1 MGASSP
7 KPEEGPGDVAG
18 LFELERARL
27 LELLGTVADDEWHA
41 PTPCPEWT
49 VLGLC
54 CHLVGDDF
62 AALSWHRDRYRGTP
76 APDGATE
83 PEFIAWLDHL
93 QVEWVRA
100 ARRLSPGL
108 AVDLLAWTGPQ
119 VADAFRRED
128 QRARTAHVSWAGPD
142 PVPVWLDHV
151 REVSEYWIHRQQLLQ
166 ALGRPSDLR
175 PDVLGPVLD
184 GLRWAYPYRL
194 AAAPTPEPAEPSE
207 PGDTVTIEIEGP
219 VEATWH
225 LVADGPAWAFR
236 AEPGRRRVASLS
248 MTTDQAWRL
257 LSNNLP
263 AADQR
268 SLLDVTG
275 DEDVAAILLRTRA
288 IIGAPN

>member
-1 MGASSP
+1 MGAADSV
-7 KPEEGPGDVAG
+7 PEEGPGDVAG

-27 LELLGTVADDEWHA
+27 LELLGTVADDEWDA

-62 AALSWHRDRYRGTP
+62 AALSWHRDRYLGTP

-83 PEFIAWLDHL
+83 AGFIAWLDDL

-100 ARRLSPGL
+100 ARRISPRL

-128 QRARTAHVSWAGPD
+128 PRSRTAQVSWASPD
-142 PVPVWLDHV
+142 PVPVWLDQV
-151 REVSEYWIHRQQLLQ
+151 REVSEHWIHRQQLLQ

-194 AAAPTPEPAEPSE
+194 AAASAPE
-207 PGDTVTIEIEGP
+207 PGDTVTIGIEGP

-225 LVADGPAWAFR
+225 LVADGPTWAFR
-236 AEPGRRRVASLS
+236 AEPGRRRVVSLS
-248 MTTDQAWRL
+248 MTTDQAWRV

-268 SLLDVTG
+268 GLDVAG
-275 DEDVAAILLRTRA
+275 EEDVAAIVLRTRA
-288 IIGAPN
+288 IIGAPVDDS

>member
-1 MGASSP
+1 MGAPPS
-7 KPEEGPGDVAG
+7 EESPGDVAG

-27 LELLGTVADDEWHA
+27 LELLGTVADDEWDA

-62 AALSWHRDRYRGTP
+62 ATLSWHRDRYLGTP

-83 PEFIAWLDHL
+83 AEFIAWLDHL

-100 ARRLSPGL
+100 ARRISPRL
-108 AVDLLAWTGPQ
+108 AVDLLAWTGPK
-119 VADAFRRED
+119 VADAFRHED
-128 QRARTAHVSWAGPD
+128 PRSRTARVSWAGPD

-151 REVSEYWIHRQQLLQ
+151 REVSEHWIHRQQLLQ

-194 AAAPTPEPAEPSE
+194 AAAPAPE
-207 PGDTVTIEIEGP
+207 PGDTVTIEIAGP
-219 VEATWH
+219 VGATWH
-225 LVADGPAWAFR
+225 LVADGPAWTFR
-236 AEPGRRRVASLS
+236 PAPGRRRIAALS
-248 MTTDQAWRL
+248 MTADQAWRL

-268 SLLDVTG
+268 DLDLVG
-275 DEDVAAILLRTRA
+275 DQAVAAILLGTRA
-288 IIGAPN
+288 IIGAPE